1 MIAMVFHS
9 QSTFDQI
16 GNSLGGPQLCP
27 VSVGHGPLGQET
39 NKLFFLFRGQ
49 SGWPTWRRLGFQRL
63 LPTGLQGIAPTH
75 NAARMA
81 TYASGN
87 LMKGELL
94 LQERNHTTSTFF
106 QQFRRPLRSH
116 RDTPFQDVSIIL
128 HYLCG
133 SQ

>member
-1 MIAMVFHS
+1 VIAMVSHS

-16 GNSLGGPQLCP
+16 ANSLGGPQLRP
-27 VSVGHGPLGQET
+27 VSVGHGPLDQET
-39 NKLFFLFRGQ
+39 NEPVLLFQGE
-49 SGWPTWRRLGFQRL
+49 SGWPARCRLGFQCL

-81 TYASGN
+81 TYASDN
-87 LMKGELL
+87 LMEGKLL
-94 LQERNHTTSTFF
+94 LQQRSHTTSTFF

-116 RDTPFQDVSIIL
+116 GDTPFRDVSIIL

>member
-9 QSTFDQI
+9 QSAFDKI

-27 VSVGHGPLGQET
+27 VSVGHSPLGQEP
-39 NKLFFLFRGQ
+39 NELFLLFQGQ
-49 SGWPTWRRLGFQRL
+49 SRWSPWCRLGFQRA
-63 LPTGLQGIAPTH
+63 LPTGAQGIAPTH

-81 TYASGN
+81 TYAPSN
-87 LMKGELL
+87 LMKRELL
-94 LQERNHTTSTFF
+94 LQERSHTASTFF
-106 QQFRRPLRSH
+106 QQFRRSVRTH

>member
-1 MIAMVFHS
+1 VIAVVSHS
-9 QSTFDQI
+9 QVTFDQI

-27 VSVGHGPLGQET
+27 VSVGHGSLDQET
-39 NKLFFLFRGQ
+39 DKALFLLRVQ
-49 SGWPTWRRLGFQRL
+49 SGWPARCGLGFQCL
-63 LPTGLQGIAPTH
+63 LSTGLQGIAPTH

-81 TYASGN
+81 TYSPGN

-94 LQERNHTTSTFF
+94 LQERSHATSTFL
-106 QQFRRPLRSH
+106 QQSWRPLRSH
-116 RDTPFQDVSIIL
+116 RDTPYQDVSIIL